1 MIRRVLIPLALVLGL
16 GLAAG
21 GASAQSAAAKA
32 TVDAAKTAGAVGEQ
46 GDGFLG
52 LVTGSAD
59 PAVRTAVAEINA
71 GRAGAYK
78 DIAAKTGVAEAAAG
92 EATARQLIDRLQ
104 PGMFYRPLGGAWT
117 RK

>member
-1 MIRRVLIPLALVLGL
+1 MIRRSFIILALGI

-21 GASAQSAAAKA
+21 TAVAQGAAAKA
-32 TVDAAKTAGAVGEQ
+32 SVDAAKTAGLVGEQ

-52 LVTGSAD
+52 LVTGAAD
-59 PAVRTAVAEINA
+59 PAVRSAVAEINA
-71 GRAGAYK
+71 GRAAAYK

-92 EATARQLIDRLQ
+92 EATARQLFDRLP
-104 PGMFYRPLGGAWT
+104 PGAFYKPLGGSWT

>member
-1 MIRRVLIPLALVLGL
+1 MIRRLFLTLALGL
-16 GLAAG
+16 SLAAA

-52 LVTGSAD
+52 LVTGAAD
-59 PAVRTAVAEINA
+59 PTVRAAVAEINA
-71 GRAGAYK
+71 GRAQAYK

-92 EATARQLIDRLQ
+92 EATARQLMDRLP
-104 PGMFYRPLGGAWT
+104 PGQFYKPLGGAWT

>member
-1 MIRRVLIPLALVLGL
+1 MIRRLLITLALGL
-16 GLAAG
+16 GLTAG
-21 GASAQSAAAKA
+21 SVAAQSAAKA
-32 TVDAAKTAGAVGEQ
+32 TVDAAKAAGVVGEQ

-71 GRAGAYK
+71 GRAAAYK
-78 DIAAKTGVAEAAAG
+78 DIAAKTGVAQPAAG
-92 EATARQLIDRLQ
+92 EATARQLIDRLP
-104 PGMFYRPLGGAWT
+104 PGNFYKPIGGAWT